1 MAVSSQLDDLLVVQ
15 RSFYRTR
22 FDDFALIVI
31 DECHHAKGKNP
42 LAEIM
47 RHLHRHGRAAARVM
61 GIPPAYCESTD

>member
-31 DECHHAKGKNP
+31 DECHHAKGKDP

-47 RHLHRHGRAAARVM
+47 LSPGQRSHSSIWEVPHSVR
-61 GIPPAYCESTD
+61 